1 MKKLIPVYVRLPL
14 IFFTVF
20 GALEYF
26 IDSGDRPAFIKFPIV
41 SIFLFVLFFL
51 LVAIEIT
58 ISAVDNVTYHLLT
71 DEQKKQ
77 LEEATDTNAA
87 LKEAWHKV
95 MKVLTRARPISEES
109 ELLLNHDYDG
119 IQELDNRLPPW
130 WLYLFYITIIGGA
143 IYLVRFH
150 IIGTDEPELEL
161 RKEIAEAKIAIEAYK
176 KTAPDQM
183 TEEKV
188 TLLTDAASLAAGKE
202 IFTANCV
209 ACHRADAGGQ
219 IGPNLT
225 DEYWLLG
232 GGIKNVFHTVTNG
245 GRDGK
250 GMIAWKATL
259 KPTQIQQ
266 VASYVLSLQGSK
278 PQNPKAPDGEIWK
291 EEGKEAKTA
300 KPADSTTVAAAVA
313 KP

>member
-1 MKKLIPVYVRLPL
+1 MKKLIPAYVRIPV

-41 SIFLFVLFFL
+41 SIFLFVFFFL

-77 LEEATDTNAA
+77 LEEATDTNTA
-87 LKEAWHKV
+87 LAEAWRKV

-130 WLYLFYITIIGGA
+130 WLYLFYLTIIGGA

-150 IIGTDEPELEL
+150 VIGTDDPEIEL

-183 TEEKV
+183 TEDKV
-188 TLLTDAASLAAGKE
+188 TLLTDASSLAAGKA

-266 VASYVLSLQGSK
+266 VASYVLSLQGTK

-291 EEGKEAKTA
+291 DDAKAA
-300 KPADSTTVAAAVA
+300 KPADSTAVAAAAV